1 MFDSP
6 VMIMTAPS
14 EDQTADLWLRIDQL
28 HLNYLKSEHNT
39 KKLEIRKKLEG
50 NLFLHLIC
58 SFFMTI
64 ITSVSKYHIYI
75 VIKIFT
81 LGYVKH
87 YLYLV
92 PQDRKFCSGLAAEVI
107 WQSARWIP
115 NFSALK
121 AASAFEAI
129 EKYAAN
135 LINQPWRKEFKTI
148 KVIQS

>member
-64 ITSVSKYHIYI
+64 LITSVSKYHIYI
-75 VIKIFT
+75 VIKIST

-148 KVIQS
+148 KVI

>member
-1 MFDSP
+1 
-6 VMIMTAPS
+6 MTAPS

-50 NLFLHLIC
+50 NLFLHIIC
-58 SFFMTI
+58 SFVMTL

-75 VIKIFT
+75 VIKIST

-135 LINQPWRKEFKTI
+135 LINQPWRKEFKEI
-148 KVIQS
+148 KVSPDLLL

>member
-1 MFDSP
+1 
-6 VMIMTAPS
+6 MTAPS

-50 NLFLHLIC
+50 NLFLHIIC
-58 SFFMTI
+58 SFVMTI
-64 ITSVSKYHIYI
+64 LITSVSKYHIYI
-75 VIKIFT
+75 VIKIST

-148 KVIQS
+148 KVI

>member
-1 MFDSP
+1 
-6 VMIMTAPS
+6 MTAPS

-50 NLFLHLIC
+50 NLYLQLIC
-58 SFFMTI
+58 YFCFW

>member
-1 MFDSP
+1 
-6 VMIMTAPS
+6 MTAPS

-50 NLFLHLIC
+50 NLFLQLIC
-58 SFFMTI
+58 SFHMTI
-64 ITSVSKYHIYI
+64 DISKYHIYI
-75 VIKIFT
+75 VIKIFN

>member
-50 NLFLHLIC
+50 NLYLQLIC
-58 SFFMTI
+58 SFRMTI
-64 ITSVSKYHIYI
+64 ITSVSKYHLYI

>member
-1 MFDSP
+1 MLLSHDNKY
-6 VMIMTAPS
+6 I
-14 EDQTADLWLRIDQL
+14 
-28 HLNYLKSEHNT
+28 
-39 KKLEIRKKLEG
+39 
-50 NLFLHLIC
+50 
-58 SFFMTI
+58 
-64 ITSVSKYHIYI
+64 SVSKYHIYI
-75 VIKIFT
+75 LIKIFT

>member
-1 MFDSP
+1 
-6 VMIMTAPS
+6 MTAPS

-50 NLFLHLIC
+50 NLFLHIIC
-58 SFFMTI
+58 SFVMTL

-75 VIKIFT
+75 VIKIST